1 MPRNEKLR
9 VRKRLRRLYEE
20 TNFGLLIQMSLTA
33 VQLYIFIIRNYLP
46 KDGKYSIFTNI
57 FYYLMLSSMDY
68 CRSDTNKFR
77 YIFSTAFIIIVI
89 NSQLVF
95 SWLKYCVSVCQSSLR
110 ETLRQ
115 LQIKTLEQYSNSQPF
130 MQVDTQMSLKW
141 NIWYPVFCQ
150 SHSTLSCHHL
160 ITVYL
165 IIAFKVF
172 CALLGVLCNQ

>member
-1 MPRNEKLR
+1 MPRNEKLS

-46 KDGKYSIFTNI
+46 KDGKYSIFTNT
-57 FYYLMLSSMDY
+57 FYYLMLSSIDY

-89 NSQLVF
+89 NSQVVI
-95 SWLKYCVSVCQSSLR
+95 SWLKYSVSVCQSSLR

-115 LQIKTLEQYSNSQPF
+115 LQIKTLEQYSNSH
-130 MQVDTQMSLKW
+130 
-141 NIWYPVFCQ
+141 
-150 SHSTLSCHHL
+150 SHSCKSTLRCHLNEIYGIRFSAKATQRYHV
-160 ITVYL
+160 TTW
-165 IIAFKVF
+165 
-172 CALLGVLCNQ
+172 

>member
-1 MPRNEKLR
+1 VPKNEKVS

-20 TNFGLLIQMSLTA
+20 TNFGLLIQMRLTA

-68 CRSDTNKFR
+68 CRSDTNKIR

-89 NSQLVF
+89 NSQVVF
-95 SWLKYCVSVCQSSLR
+95 SWLKYCVSVCESSLR

-115 LQIKTLEQYSNSQPF
+115 LQIKTLEQYSNSH
-130 MQVDTQMSLKW
+130 
-141 NIWYPVFCQ
+141 
-150 SHSTLSCHHL
+150 SHSCKSTLRCHLNEIYVIWFSAKATQHYHV
-160 ITVYL
+160 TT
-165 IIAFKVF
+165 
-172 CALLGVLCNQ
+172 G

>member
-57 FYYLMLSSMDY
+57 FYYLMFSSMDY

-89 NSQLVF
+89 NSQVVF
-95 SWLKYCVSVCQSSLR
+95 SWLKYCVSVCKSSLR

-115 LQIKTLEQYSNSQPF
+115 LQIKTLEQYSNSH
-130 MQVDTQMSLKW
+130 
-141 NIWYPVFCQ
+141 
-150 SHSTLSCHHL
+150 SHSCKSTLRCHLNEIYGIRFSAKATQRYHV
-160 ITVYL
+160 TTW
-165 IIAFKVF
+165 
-172 CALLGVLCNQ
+172 

>member
-1 MPRNEKLR
+1 MPRNEKLS

-33 VQLYIFIIRNYLP
+33 VQLYIFIIRNYPP
-46 KDGKYSIFTNI
+46 KDEKCFIFTNI
-57 FYYLMLSSMDY
+57 FYYLMLSSMDH

-89 NSQLVF
+89 NSQVVI

-115 LQIKTLEQYSNSQPF
+115 LQIKTLEQYSNSH
-130 MQVDTQMSLKW
+130 
-141 NIWYPVFCQ
+141 
-150 SHSTLSCHHL
+150 SHSCKSTLRCHLNEIYGIRFSAKATQRDHV
-160 ITVYL
+160 TTW
-165 IIAFKVF
+165 
-172 CALLGVLCNQ
+172 

>member
-1 MPRNEKLR
+1 MPRNEKLS

-57 FYYLMLSSMDY
+57 FYYLMLSSTDY

-77 YIFSTAFIIIVI
+77 YIFSTAFIIIAI
-89 NSQLVF
+89 NSQVVI

-115 LQIKTLEQYSNSQPF
+115 LQIKTLEQYSNSH
-130 MQVDTQMSLKW
+130 
-141 NIWYPVFCQ
+141 
-150 SHSTLSCHHL
+150 SHSCKSTLRCHLNEIYGIRFSAKATQRYHV
-160 ITVYL
+160 TTW
-165 IIAFKVF
+165 
-172 CALLGVLCNQ
+172 

>member
-1 MPRNEKLR
+1 MPRNEKLS

-77 YIFSTAFIIIVI
+77 YIFSTSFIIIVI
-89 NSQLVF
+89 NSQVVF
-95 SWLKYCVSVCQSSLR
+95 SLLKYCVSVCQSSLR

-115 LQIKTLEQYSNSQPF
+115 LQIKTLEQYSNSH
-130 MQVDTQMSLKW
+130 
-141 NIWYPVFCQ
+141 
-150 SHSTLSCHHL
+150 SHSCKSTLRSHL
-160 ITVYL
+160 NEIYGIRFSAKATQHDHVTTW
-165 IIAFKVF
+165 
-172 CALLGVLCNQ
+172 

>member
-57 FYYLMLSSMDY
+57 FYYLMFSSMDY

-89 NSQLVF
+89 NSQVVF
-95 SWLKYCVSVCQSSLR
+95 SWLKYCVSVCKSSLR

-115 LQIKTLEQYSNSQPF
+115 LQIKTLEQYSNSH
-130 MQVDTQMSLKW
+130 
-141 NIWYPVFCQ
+141 
-150 SHSTLSCHHL
+150 SHSCKSTLRCHLNEIYGIRFSAKATQHHHV
-160 ITVYL
+160 TTW
-165 IIAFKVF
+165 
-172 CALLGVLCNQ
+172 